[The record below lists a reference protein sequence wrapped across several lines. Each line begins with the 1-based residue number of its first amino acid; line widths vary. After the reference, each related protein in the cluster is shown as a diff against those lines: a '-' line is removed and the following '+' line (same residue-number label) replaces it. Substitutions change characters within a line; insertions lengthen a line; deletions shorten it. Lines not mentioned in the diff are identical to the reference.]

1 MRGKL
6 ILVLGGSRSGKSEF
20 AEKIA
25 ERSGK
30 RIIYIA
36 TAAIRDEEMAER
48 VKLHQRRRPKDWVTV
63 EEEKDVLGVLG
74 RGVKE
79 DVFLLDCATIWLT
92 NLLLDQQHSGADIAP
107 NKKGTQI
114 MEQVASLAETV
125 ESGLDLIVVSN
136 EVGLGIIPEHPLGR
150 LFRDLAGK
158 ANQVLASRADSV
170 YLVVAGIPM
179 EIKSERQK

>member
-1 MRGKL
+1 MKGKL
-6 ILVLGGSRSGKSEF
+6 ILILGGSRSGKSEF

-36 TAAIRDEEMAER
+36 TAAVRDEEMAER
-48 VKLHQRRRPKDWVTV
+48 VKLHQKRRPKDWVTV
-63 EEEKDVLGVLG
+63 EEEKDVLGVLS
-74 RGVKE
+74 RGGKE

-92 NLLLDQQHSGADIAP
+92 NLLLEHQHSEPDISP
-107 NKKGTQI
+107 DIKGTQI
-114 MEQVASLAETV
+114 MEQVASLAKTV
-125 ESGLDLIVVSN
+125 ERGLDLIVVSN
-136 EVGLGIIPEHPLGR
+136 EVGLGIIPEYPLGR

-158 ANQVLASRADSV
+158 ANQVLAANADRV

-179 EIKSERQK
+179 EIKSER